1 MNGTAVPLD
10 PPDPVQR
17 SVQAGEGIYE
27 SLLLDQQGPLAS
39 VADPKPDPDLPD
51 SHVFGPGS
59 GSGSFRQRYGSGS
72 FYHQAKIVRKT
83 LIPNAL

>member
-39 VADPKPDPDLPD
+39 VADPDPSDP
-51 SHVFGPGS
+51 HVFGPLRPPGS
-59 GSGSFRQRYGSGS
+59 GSESGFISQRYGSGS
-72 FYHQAKIVRKT
+72 FYHQAK
-83 LIPNAL
+83 